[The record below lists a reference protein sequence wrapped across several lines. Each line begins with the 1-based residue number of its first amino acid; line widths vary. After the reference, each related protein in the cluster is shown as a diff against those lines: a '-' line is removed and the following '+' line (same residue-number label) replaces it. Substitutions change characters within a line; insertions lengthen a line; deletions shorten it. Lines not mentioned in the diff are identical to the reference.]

1 MSVLRTEPVQKGPIS
16 PLPSSEL
23 LHYGGSAAAIIIAI
37 AILLRAIG
45 DMLKVLVPVMLQ
57 RTLHGHDSYRHPN
70 QSQPDQAKSEKA
82 IKEHRHTSSP
92 PDHTATCRGL

>member
-1 MSVLRTEPVQKGPIS
+1 MFQQNTMSVFRTEPVQEVPFS
-16 PLPSSEL
+16 TLPSSEL

-57 RTLHGHDSYRHPN
+57 HNPHSHDSCKHPN
-70 QSQPDQAKSEKA
+70 QPQPDQPKS
-82 IKEHRHTSSP
+82 
-92 PDHTATCRGL
+92 